1 MLFCQ
6 ILKTFREMED
16 SLHLKTEPILIFV
29 NDFLNVMARFGITS
43 DEELFLLLCYY
54 SQTHRS
60 VYQMVDRRK
69 RGTDDNANRRKS
81 CK

>member
-1 MLFCQ
+1 
-6 ILKTFREMED
+6 MED

-54 SQTHRS
+54 SQTQMDGTG

>member
-43 DEELFLLLCYY
+43 DEELFLLTRWL
-54 SQTHRS
+54 
-60 VYQMVDRRK
+60 
-69 RGTDDNANRRKS
+69 N
-81 CK
+81 

>member
-43 DEELFLLLCYY
+43 DEELFLLLP
-54 SQTHRS
+54 
-60 VYQMVDRRK
+60 VGWIKKLVKWQMKGCAYFWFLV
-69 RGTDDNANRRKS
+69 T
-81 CK
+81 